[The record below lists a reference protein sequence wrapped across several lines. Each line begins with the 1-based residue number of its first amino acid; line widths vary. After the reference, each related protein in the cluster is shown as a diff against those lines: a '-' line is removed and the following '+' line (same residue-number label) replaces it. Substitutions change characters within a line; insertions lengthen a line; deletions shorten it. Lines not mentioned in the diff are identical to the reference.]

1 MYCLWFISFLCL
13 FFCRI
18 LFSDSFIYIYI
29 RLMGYWG
36 SFSFACSVLYFC
48 LIQCFFHLV
57 AEKGFEIK
65 VNEVNIFK
73 LSFPLL
79 GSQEKK

>member
-13 FFCRI
+13 FFVGFYFLI
-18 LFSDSFIYIYI
+18 PLYIYI

-36 SFSFACSVLYFC
+36 SFSFAFSVLYFC
-48 LIQCFFHLV
+48 LIQCFCHLV